1 MARTL
6 LFKQLKKTL
15 TQHYYFDKYLPD
27 FTPNRRQFIGA
38 AAGLSLAGCGAIKTK
53 APTDLRVVVVG
64 AGLAGVHC
72 AYRLQQ
78 SGATVAL
85 YEAAN
90 RTGGRTFSSKVGF
103 FEGGQVC
110 ELGGELIDTDHV
122 VMQSFAGEFG
132 LQLDNLP
139 LSLPKDVRYGYQY
152 NIDGEFLTQQQVIEA
167 YAPIDKAVQK
177 VNYEFSRI
185 EQETPEKL
193 DQARIDFDQQTSL
206 VKFLDDNGASELL
219 KKVIRFA
226 FVGEFGLEMEEQ
238 SVFNLLDLFPC
249 SSNIG
254 ACVANYELVDGELEF
269 RPFGNSDEIMRFN
282 RGNEGPARAMTERL
296 KSHLF
301 LEHALTSIDYQKGR
315 YYLAFTTPSGEIVR
329 DSAEHIV
336 LALPFSTLRKVTIS
350 ESALSA
356 ANIDVI
362 NNVSYGT
369 NSKLMGQFKNR
380 KPWRDEGH
388 DGSLVIDQQTTE
400 GRDLHNL
407 WDTSR
412 GQASDYGLWTNFV
425 GGKAGFQI
433 AKGEPQAQWQTML
446 PVLDKV
452 YPGVKQ
458 NFLNKATR
466 MLWPTYRW
474 TQGSYM
480 AIKPGALAYSTY
492 MPTEDNNGTVQFCGE
507 HTSEAFQGFMEGAA
521 ETGARA
527 ALALVNK
534 LGLTPSPELQTIERL
549 MASREAIHKATRQ
562 SLLAAM
568 ASHQAVHA

>member
-15 TQHYYFDKYLPD
+15 TQHYYLNKYLPN
-27 FTPNRRQFIGA
+27 FTPSRRQFIGA
-38 AAGLSLAGCGAIKTK
+38 AASLSLASCTAIKATK
-53 APTDLRVVVVG
+53 ESDLRVVVIG

-72 AYRLQQ
+72 AYRLKQ
-78 SGATVAL
+78 SGAAVAL

-103 FEGGQVC
+103 FEGNQVC

-122 VMQSFAGEFG
+122 VMQSFASEFG

-139 LSLPKDVRYGYQY
+139 LTLPNDVRYGYQY

-185 EQETPEKL
+185 EQEAPEKL
-193 DQARIDFDQQTSL
+193 DQARIEFDAQTSL
-206 VKFLDDNGASELL
+206 VKFLDNNGASELL

-249 SSNIG
+249 SANIG

-269 RPFGNSDEIMRFN
+269 RPFGNSDEIKRYN

-296 KSHLF
+296 KGHVF
-301 LEHALTSIDYQKGR
+301 LEHALTSIDYQNGR
-315 YYLAFTTPSGEIVR
+315 YFLEFTQPSGEIVR

-336 LALPFSTLRKVTIS
+336 LALPFSTLRDVKIS

-356 ANIDVI
+356 ANIDLI

-369 NSKLMGQFKNR
+369 NAKLMGQFKNR
-380 KPWRDEGH
+380 NPWRKKGH
-388 DGSLVIDQQTTE
+388 DGSIVINKQTTK

-412 GQASDYGLWTNFV
+412 GQAGDFGLWTNFV

-433 AKGEPQAQWQTML
+433 ADGEPKEQWQTML

-452 YPGVKQ
+452 YPGVEK
-458 NFLNKATR
+458 NFINKAAR
-466 MLWPTYRW
+466 MLWPTYPW
-474 TQGSYM
+474 TKGSYM

-507 HTSEAFQGFMEGAA
+507 HTSSEFQGFMEGAA

-527 ALALVNK
+527 AIALVNK
-534 LGLTPSPELQTIERL
+534 LGLTPSLQLQNIERL
-549 MASREAIHKATRQ
+549 IASREALNQATRQ

-568 ASHQAVHA
+568 AQQQAQLV